1 MGLSVVLE
9 DENGEPLDRFDDER
23 NLFHRL
29 LPEPDDAT
37 YQLIR
42 FVDWYGNTVFNRPQ
56 MPALIEDLNKLAT
69 RVNTEEERELLRRV
83 VDFAHRVREEPH
95 LYLKFYGD

>member
-29 LPEPDDAT
+29 LPKPDDAT

-42 FVDWYGNTVFNRPQ
+42 FVDWYGRGRH
-56 MPALIEDLNKLAT
+56 A
-69 RVNTEEERELLRRV
+69 
-83 VDFAHRVREEPH
+83 FAFASWR
-95 LYLKFYGD
+95 